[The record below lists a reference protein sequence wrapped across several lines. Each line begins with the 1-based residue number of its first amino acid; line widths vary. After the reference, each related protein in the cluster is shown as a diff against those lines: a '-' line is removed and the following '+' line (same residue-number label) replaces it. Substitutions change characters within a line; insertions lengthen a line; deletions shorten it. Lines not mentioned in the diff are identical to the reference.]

1 MFEAQVLQVDHV
13 SSLFAKIVFIAPELG
28 CAPFARIFSNYKRA
42 VLTQKVVEKQL
53 GVELIALCLQR
64 HLFVELRY
72 K

>member
-1 MFEAQVLQVDHV
+1 MFEAQCLQVDHV
-13 SSLFAKIVFIAPELG
+13 CSLFTEVVFITPELG
-28 CAPFARIFSNYKRA
+28 CAPFARIFSNNKRA
-42 VLTQKVVEKQL
+42 VFAQKVVEKQL